1 MIEFET
7 SPTDVTLEYQ
17 AEMRGNGWVWRE
29 LKKRTGARISHAF
42 KFMRADLIAE
52 PAREDQTTIDNFTFR
67 FVLATS
73 DGDYYRIP
81 GRHLRLKSD
90 VLMVKAG
97 LDWERKLFVAERNVS
112 IFLRISKLVGP
123 DKEIV
128 IGGPREDAIPVDVFT
143 EMLRKFPN
151 KGELDRYASARV
163 ANIIGEYI
171 DPQRDFRAHY
181 EAYLDRR
188 KSSTMKDEPLRAPEL
203 IGSEIEKFVLIRD
216 TIRSWLASGERT
228 EDQWQKMLLGFLQL
242 IFPKYVA
249 VLEKVPVEDRYSK
262 PGKVTMRE
270 IDLAMVDVNG
280 NIDVIEIKKPF
291 NDVLLR
297 KTQYRDNFV
306 PTKDLSGT
314 IMQAEKYLLHL
325 GKWGLAGEER
335 LTAKYAAKLPGDLKI
350 RITNPKAMLILG
362 RDRKPDGTSA
372 LEPGQLFDLEV
383 IKRKYANMIDI
394 ITYDDLLRRLDNIIA
409 SLQRRA
415 TDGLDAITA

>member
-1 MIEFET
+1 MIKFNM
-7 SPTDVTLEYQ
+7 SPTGVTLEYQ
-17 AEMRGNGWVWRE
+17 ADLGGNGWIWHE
-29 LKKRTGARISHAF
+29 LKKRTDVRISNA
-42 KFMRADLIAE
+42 
-52 PAREDQTTIDNFTFR
+52 FR
-67 FVLATS
+67 FVRTDLLAEPEGDDQETIESFTFEFTFATS

-81 GRHLRLKSD
+81 GRHLQLPSD
-90 VLMVKAG
+90 VLIVQTG

-112 IFLRISKLVGP
+112 VFLRISKLIGP

-128 IGGPREDAIPVDVFT
+128 IGGPREDAIPVDIFT

-151 KGELDRYASARV
+151 KGELDHYASARV

-171 DPQRDFRAHY
+171 DPQRDFRAQY

-188 KSSTMKDEPLRAPEL
+188 RSSATKGEPLRAPEL
-203 IGSEIEKFVLIRD
+203 IDSEIEKFVLIRD

-228 EDQWQKMLLGFLQL
+228 EDQWQKMLLAFLPL

-270 IDLAMVDVNG
+270 IDLALVDVNG

-297 KTQYRDNFV
+297 KTKYRDNFV

-314 IMQAEKYLLHL
+314 IMQAEKYLFHL
-325 GKWGLAGEER
+325 GKWGLAGEEK
-335 LTAKYAAKLPGDLKI
+335 LTTKYAAKLPGDLRI

-362 RDRKPDGTSA
+362 RDRKPDGTPA
-372 LEPGQLFDLEV
+372 LEPDQLFDLEV